1 MITTMLQHPRLA
13 SGRGGNSEFEREL
26 ACAARTEVPVLI
38 TGVDAAEDRAVAEA
52 IHRRSGRAIAPFLS
66 VNCARSSEAALELQ
80 LFGLSGEAAE
90 GDARGALERAHGGT
104 IFLANIDRLSARLQA
119 ALLQF
124 VGTGEIRRAGESC
137 AHRKVDVRVIAS
149 AGDRLSGKG
158 PEIGLHEDLFY
169 RLNIIH
175 LVVPMHRLDCFQGH
189 GSSVSFAARQP
200 ISDRLNRGVAERT
213 NRVGF

>member
-1 MITTMLQHPRLA
+1 MITTMSQHLRLA
-13 SGRGGNSEFEREL
+13 PGRGGNSEFEREL
-26 ACAARTEVPVLI
+26 ACAARTDVPVLI

-66 VNCARSSEAALELQ
+66 VNCARPSEAALELQ
-80 LFGLSGEAAE
+80 LFGLSGEAEA
-90 GDARGALERAHGGT
+90 DARGTLERAHGGT

-119 ALLQF
+119 ALLRF

-169 RLNIIH
+169 RLNVIH
-175 LVVPMHRLDCFQGH
+175 LVVPMHRLDCFQG
-189 GSSVSFAARQP
+189 GTCVSFAARQP
-200 ISDRLNRGVAERT
+200 ISDRLNRGVAERA